1 MSLDKFEETK
11 IKNEEKLFSNVL
23 DDNNIDNIIKNNS
36 FFSNTN
42 QIQNLIS
49 KYEEGEIKK
58 IKEFIES
65 LPPYLK
71 IILQS
76 IFQLLE
82 ESSTNNLKY
91 IDFKEISKN
100 KKEEELYEKINLYV
114 HKKLHIKK
122 KGKNYV
128 YCKYYKNIETLK
140 INKEELNKLILENNN
155 LLQIKGIIF
164 SIYNLIIEYMRSY
177 FNSNYDLNEKI
188 EEEDISEKNLNYLK
202 FQDIYDDFVQ
212 IGNWTSD
219 IETDFNE
226 VFNKF
231 KLEKNIEFKLSEFSL
246 DLFLNSIFR
255 IKQINFSFLKNYI
268 NNKEQKIVNN
278 SINKI
283 LNALSKMN
291 YPFKIN
297 ICKILDISHLIEKE
311 EKYDLISLICKKKIK
326 LYNEPIKNNIN
337 EDINHMKN
345 IREKK
350 DKKQEIQL
358 LKIQE
363 QLLKNFGE
371 EITENNNNNNKEE
384 DLEKKEKENLEEIKE
399 KNNKEEQK
407 EIIKEYKTFQEW
419 LDYIIDDSVVTPK
432 NKKKNKKNKKQNEN
446 ENNKIIEIYDPI
458 VDEFKQNILNDNND
472 KNNKIKPVFSK
483 EFLKK
488 ISNNFFK

>member
-11 IKNEEKLFSNVL
+11 IKNEEKLFLNVL

-202 FQDIYDDFVQ
+202 FY
-212 IGNWTSD
+212 
-219 IETDFNE
+219 
-226 VFNKF
+226 
-231 KLEKNIEFKLSEFSL
+231 
-246 DLFLNSIFR
+246 
-255 IKQINFSFLKNYI
+255 
-268 NNKEQKIVNN
+268 
-278 SINKI
+278 
-283 LNALSKMN
+283 
-291 YPFKIN
+291 
-297 ICKILDISHLIEKE
+297 
-311 EKYDLISLICKKKIK
+311 
-326 LYNEPIKNNIN
+326 LY
-337 EDINHMKN
+337 
-345 IREKK
+345 
-350 DKKQEIQL
+350 
-358 LKIQE
+358 
-363 QLLKNFGE
+363 
-371 EITENNNNNNKEE
+371 
-384 DLEKKEKENLEEIKE
+384 
-399 KNNKEEQK
+399 
-407 EIIKEYKTFQEW
+407 Y
-419 LDYIIDDSVVTPK
+419 Y
-432 NKKKNKKNKKQNEN
+432 
-446 ENNKIIEIYDPI
+446 
-458 VDEFKQNILNDNND
+458 
-472 KNNKIKPVFSK
+472 
-483 EFLKK
+483 
-488 ISNNFFK
+488 

>member
-1 MSLDKFEETK
+1 
-11 IKNEEKLFSNVL
+11 
-23 DDNNIDNIIKNNS
+23 
-36 FFSNTN
+36 
-42 QIQNLIS
+42 
-49 KYEEGEIKK
+49 
-58 IKEFIES
+58 
-65 LPPYLK
+65 
-71 IILQS
+71 
-76 IFQLLE
+76 
-82 ESSTNNLKY
+82 
-91 IDFKEISKN
+91 
-100 KKEEELYEKINLYV
+100 
-114 HKKLHIKK
+114 
-122 KGKNYV
+122 
-128 YCKYYKNIETLK
+128 
-140 INKEELNKLILENNN
+140 
-155 LLQIKGIIF
+155 
-164 SIYNLIIEYMRSY
+164 MRSY
-177 FNSNYDLNEKI
+177 FNSNNDLNEKT
-188 EEEDISEKNLNYLK
+188 EEEDISEKNLNHLK

-246 DLFLNSIFR
+246 DLFLNSIFH
-255 IKQINFSFLKNYI
+255 IKQINFSFLKNYF

-311 EKYDLISLICKKKIK
+311 EKYDLISLICKKIK

-350 DKKQEIQL
+350 DKKQEVQL

-371 EITENNNNNNKEE
+371 EITENNNNNNNNKEE

-407 EIIKEYKTFQEW
+407 EIIKDYKTFQEW